1 MASELTP
8 RHVQILLVLAEA
20 PSHGYLIG
28 KEIEARTGGAV
39 VLKPGSMYRAL
50 HQLLELSFIEEIET
64 GGSDDERRREYR
76 VTQPGRR
83 ALRDALE
90 DYRDLVQAGERL
102 RVIRGGGR

>member
-1 MASELTP
+1 
-8 RHVQILLVLAEA
+8 
-20 PSHGYLIG
+20 
-28 KEIEARTGGAV
+28 
-39 VLKPGSMYRAL
+39 
-50 HQLLELSFIEEIET
+50 
-64 GGSDDERRREYR
+64 